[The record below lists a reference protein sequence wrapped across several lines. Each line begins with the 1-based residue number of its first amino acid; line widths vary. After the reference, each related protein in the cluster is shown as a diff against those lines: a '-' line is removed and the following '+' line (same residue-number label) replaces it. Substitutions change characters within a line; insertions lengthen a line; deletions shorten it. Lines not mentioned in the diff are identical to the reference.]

1 MRVKLGCLP
10 VTRFSQNFLPALV
23 VATLGSS
30 ACNAFEAR
38 SEDLV
43 CVNQSDCSSDR
54 VCSMGYCVVAGSVID
69 GDAAPSFQSA
79 PIAAIQLSPAAGIP
93 STVFMA
99 NGSATTDP
107 EDAAGTLTFSW
118 DWENDGTFDDTGVTA
133 THSYAAAGIYDI
145 TLRVEDPGG
154 LRGYRSF
161 RVIVAADADLVTV
174 TTGTDEDDG
183 GATPSVPGGTGLSL
197 REAIDYTNTTAGRQ
211 LILVPAG
218 TTTMIGS
225 QLPAL
230 DDALGV
236 DLVGDGAAVDGT
248 SATGSACLV
257 TGGDDNVI
265 LGLELRN
272 CKGDAFRDAN
282 GSANN
287 VISRCLF
294 RTNPSGVR
302 ASGVN
307 LVVGPDNDFDGH
319 TGIAI
324 DLAGAST
331 VIGNLIHDSAGPGVF
346 IASTAETSLV
356 IGNHIY
362 ANESGVSIS
371 TGVTGAVLRSNTLDR
386 NGIGVL
392 AAASNVTMVDLRN
405 NIISNST
412 GVGVMATDANFVETD
427 YNDYFGNSSSDC
439 SACSSLGPNSAILN
453 PQYIDPAAG
462 DFRLRPTSPVID
474 AALDLLD
481 DLNGPAA
488 GDFNGSAPDM
498 GASESP

>member
-1 MRVKLGCLP
+1 
-10 VTRFSQNFLPALV
+10 
-23 VATLGSS
+23 
-30 ACNAFEAR
+30 
-38 SEDLV
+38 
-43 CVNQSDCSSDR
+43 
-54 VCSMGYCVVAGSVID
+54 MGYCVVPGSEID
-69 GDAAPSFQSA
+69 GGQFDGAIPDGPEAEPDAAPAFQSEPRA
-79 PIAAIQLSPAAGIP
+79 VIQLSPPAGVP

-99 NGSATTDP
+99 NGSATVDL
-107 EDAAGTLTFSW
+107 EDVLGTLSFSW

-133 THSYAAAGIYDI
+133 THSYAVAGTYEIV
-145 TLRVEDPGG
+145 LRVEDPGG
-154 LRGYRSF
+154 LRGYKSF
-161 RVIVAADADLVTV
+161 RVIVAADANLVTV
-174 TTGTDEDDG
+174 TTGTDESDG
-183 GATPSVPGGTGLSL
+183 GATPSTPGGTGLSL
-197 REAIDYTNTTAGRQ
+197 REAIDFTNATAGRQ

-248 SATGSACLV
+248 IATGSACLV

-287 VISRCLF
+287 LISRCVF
-294 RTNPSGVR
+294 RSNPSGVR
-302 ASGVN
+302 ASGVD
-307 LVVGPDNDFDGH
+307 LIVGPDNVFDSH

-324 DLAGAST
+324 DLAGVTT
-331 VIGNLIHDSAGPGVF
+331 VIGNVVHDSAGPGVF

-362 ANESGVSIS
+362 ANESGISINTS
-371 TGVTGAVLRSNTLDR
+371 VTGAVVRNNTLDR
-386 NGIGVL
+386 NGTGVL
-392 AAASNVTMVDLRN
+392 AAASNVTLVDLRN
-405 NIISNST
+405 NIISSST
-412 GVGVMATDANFVETD
+412 GVGVTATDANFVEND
-427 YNDYFGNSSSDC
+427 YNDYFGNSTSDC
-439 SACSSLGPNSAILN
+439 SACSSLGSNSSTLN
-453 PQYIDPAAG
+453 PQYIDPTTG

-474 AALDLLD
+474 AALDLAD
-481 DLNGPAA
+481 DVNGPAA